1 MLSYGRRLLK
11 TFHPQGIPWPGTVL
25 YNAVSKT
32 SVFQYH
38 YELVAREISH
48 YCSAGRMLDIGTG
61 PGWLLLKVHQ
71 YSPQLKLTAVDI
83 SAAMVSKAK
92 TNITRAGLSN
102 LVDIKKGAAGDL
114 PFNDNSFDIIVSTGS
129 MHHWNDPVAGLND
142 VYRVLKPESYAL
154 MYDLVSDMPGYLLRE
169 FSQKFGKI
177 RTMIYWLHSF
187 EEPFYSIEVFK
198 SLASSSLFR
207 EAQTRFVGA
216 LFCLILRK

>member
-38 YELVAREISH
+38 YELVAREILQ
-48 YCSAGRMLDIGTG
+48 YCSAGRMLDIGTS

-92 TNITRAGLSN
+92 TNMTRAGLAN
-102 LVDIKKGAAGDL
+102 LVDIRKGAAGNL
-114 PFNDNSFDIIVSTGS
+114 PFNANTFDIVVSTGS

-142 VYRVLKPESYAL
+142 VYRVIKPESYAL

-169 FSQKFGKI
+169 LSQKFGK
-177 RTMIYWLHSF
+177 TKMMIYWLHSF

-198 SLASSSLFR
+198 TLASSSLFG
-207 EAQTRFVGA
+207 EAQTRFAGA